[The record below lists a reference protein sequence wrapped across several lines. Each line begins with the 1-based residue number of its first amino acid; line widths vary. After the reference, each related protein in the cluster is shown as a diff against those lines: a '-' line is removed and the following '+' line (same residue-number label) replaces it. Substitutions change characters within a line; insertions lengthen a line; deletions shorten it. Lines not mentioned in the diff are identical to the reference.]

1 MQTAE
6 FYPKFTFIGSFG
18 WTGTSASA
26 IGDSGAERWQTAPG
40 ISWRILD
47 FGRIRQRVAAS
58 EARAAGAL
66 AAFDEAWLTAIEE
79 TENALANYR
88 ATTERAARLEEA
100 VRESTEAARLAQL
113 RFEAGADDYL
123 SVLDA
128 DRTRIELDNELALAR
143 TDRATAL
150 AALYKALGGD
160 FAAARNSAP

>member
-1 MQTAE
+1 M
-6 FYPKFTFIGSFG
+6 
-18 WTGTSASA
+18 
-26 IGDSGAERWQTAPG
+26 
-40 ISWRILD
+40 
-47 FGRIRQRVAAS
+47 AAS

-128 DRTRIELDNELALAR
+128 ERTRIELDNEL
-143 TDRATAL
+143 ATAL

>member
-1 MQTAE
+1 M
-6 FYPKFTFIGSFG
+6 
-18 WTGTSASA
+18 
-26 IGDSGAERWQTAPG
+26 
-40 ISWRILD
+40 
-47 FGRIRQRVAAS
+47 AAS